1 MATSQGGASA
11 GDILSP
17 TQQIELIEAFE
28 RGEDQTIVLD
38 WVKRYPQL
46 SDDIVNFMLA
56 LRIVDGPDVAIDPT
70 LDAAI
75 ERGMALGMQ
84 RIHAAAPAAQMNLV
98 AAMQAAGV
106 TKPQLAKHLHIGL
119 KVVDKF
125 VQGQIALASI
135 PQRFF
140 AQIAQSLNASIDQV
154 QSWAQQSS
162 VVVATLRRA
171 QAHAPEATPQ
181 PVAQESFAEAVRTC
195 SPKSMSATDRA
206 LWLHEVG
213 E

>member
-1 MATSQGGASA
+1 MATPQSGASA
-11 GDILSP
+11 EAILSP

-28 RGEDQTIVLD
+28 RGEDQAIIMD

-56 LRIVDGPDVAIDPT
+56 LHIVDGPDVAIDLT
-70 LDAAI
+70 LDATI

-84 RIHAAAPAAQMNLV
+84 RIHATAPVAQMNLV
-98 AAMQAAGV
+98 AAMQAASV
-106 TKPQLAKHLHIGL
+106 TKSQLAKHLHIGL

-140 AQIAQSLNASIDQV
+140 TQIAQALNASIDHV
-154 QSWAQQSS
+154 QSWAEQSTAA
-162 VVVATLRRA
+162 VATLRRA
-171 QAHAPEATPQ
+171 QAHAPDATAQ
-181 PVAQESFAEAVRTC
+181 PVAQESFADAVRTC
-195 SPKSMSATDRA
+195 SPKSMSEADRS
-206 LWLHEVG
+206 LWLHEMG